1 MIRHSISLLFIFSPP
16 FQIHYQYQDSCLIL
30 KILNGNFNKN
40 YRLPFE
46 RLYGGIKLR
55 NHSYRKEEL
64 KKGVFASPT
73 YLQFNIGHI
82 IEDYRLEEWVT
93 GEVSSVG
100 SSPRPLVNCSA
111 ACLAS
116 QT

>member
-1 MIRHSISLLFIFSPP
+1 L
-16 FQIHYQYQDSCLIL
+16 YQR
-30 KILNGNFNKN
+30 KRFK
-40 YRLPFE
+40 
-46 RLYGGIKLR
+46 
-55 NHSYRKEEL
+55 NHSYRKDSLFFPNPGGRKAHL
-64 KKGVFASPT
+64 KASPT